1 MLFVLTT
8 FFMVRG
14 MKLKIASY
22 NIHKAVGGDGRRDP
36 VRILNVLNTIDADIV
51 VLQEADRR
59 LGERPTAIPRS
70 LIAQH
75 TAYKVAPLARN
86 GVSLGWHGNA
96 ILLRDT
102 LNCDAAGHIELPGLE
117 PRGAVFVELDGLRVV
132 GTHLGLLRLW
142 RLRQMKS
149 ILDHVW
155 PESSKTLI
163 AGDFNEWS
171 DIRGT
176 EPWEN
181 DFSVLYPG
189 RSFPARR
196 PVAALDGFAF
206 GSSIASLDGGV
217 LRDHTTFIASDHLP
231 VWTNIEVNP

>member
-1 MLFVLTT
+1 MLWVLTT
-8 FFMVRG
+8 FCMVRG

-22 NIHKAVGGDGRRDP
+22 NVHKAVGGDGRRDP
-36 VRILNVLNTIDADIV
+36 VRILNVINAIDADIV

-59 LGERPTAIPRS
+59 LGQRPTAIPRS
-70 LIAQH
+70 LITQH
-75 TAYKVAPLARN
+75 SRYTVAPLARN
-86 GVSLGWHGNA
+86 SVSLGWHGNA

-102 LNCDAAGHIELPGLE
+102 LHCTAAGHIELPGLE
-117 PRGAVFVELDGLRVV
+117 PRGAVFVEMNGLRVV

-155 PESSKTLI
+155 PDCSQTLI

-196 PVAALDGFAF
+196 PITSLDGFAY
-206 GSSIASLDGGV
+206 GSSISIMDDGV
-217 LRDHTTFIASDHLP
+217 FRDPAACVASDHLP
-231 VWTNIEVNP
+231 VWANFEVSA